1 MSLPNLKGM
10 LAEFNSLESSLQ
22 KKIDYAYQ
30 KYARPEF
37 YDLAFDDIYFEATF
51 KKYMKLKSNFE
62 QLMGH
67 LDVTLDNLTRGER
80 LSRFSTAEKIIAQI
94 EKAIAI
100 LDNEIQTFST
110 PMKSDKNEVVENEI
124 NDRQEAID
132 KCLLICERFH
142 LAALQLRERRK
153 GKPPLLIENEFDVQ
167 YLFRAMMKIFFD
179 DLRHEEPTPSHAGSY
194 ALMDF
199 LLKEERISV
208 EAKMASELYK
218 DNKIGND
225 LLLDI
230 ARYKKHQDCMVLIC
244 LIYDPNDC
252 ISNPSALEND
262 LNNESDDTLQVIA
275 KVVPKRA

>member
-94 EKAIAI
+94 ENA
-100 LDNEIQTFST
+100 
-110 PMKSDKNEVVENEI
+110 
-124 NDRQEAID
+124 
-132 KCLLICERFH
+132 
-142 LAALQLRERRK
+142 
-153 GKPPLLIENEFDVQ
+153 FDVQ